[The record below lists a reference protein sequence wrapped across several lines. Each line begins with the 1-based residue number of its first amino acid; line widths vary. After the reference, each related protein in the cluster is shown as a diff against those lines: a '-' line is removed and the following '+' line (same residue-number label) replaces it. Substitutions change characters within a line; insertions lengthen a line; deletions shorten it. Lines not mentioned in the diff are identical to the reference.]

1 MPLFVPC
8 SERVSEREREK
19 ELISGTKNFGLR
31 VFQGDFGWA
40 VTRDDDLSLRSPEGA
55 GSLWYAPPEL
65 NPPVEGVFNKPGQQ
79 GRLNWKVPAI
89 YEEGSDGGNNLVLPC
104 NSKWFRGLI
113 ASWKAFQQTWPGAV
127 IGKSD
132 MWSAGVVIYV
142 ILVPQ
147 ISPIESSH
155 WLWRS
160 QPGIVKPPESMQ
172 AG

>member
-79 GRLNWKVPAI
+79 GRLN
-89 YEEGSDGGNNLVLPC
+89 
-104 NSKWFRGLI
+104 
-113 ASWKAFQQTWPGAV
+113 
-127 IGKSD
+127 
-132 MWSAGVVIYV
+132 
-142 ILVPQ
+142 
-147 ISPIESSH
+147 
-155 WLWRS
+155 
-160 QPGIVKPPESMQ
+160 
-172 AG
+172 